1 MSGVLKAFPEE
12 TQMETI
18 IDIIV
23 SEALKTSEI
32 EGEYLSRK
40 DVMSS
45 IKNDLGLNQHPERVK
60 DSTYNLYC
68 SSRR

>member
-1 MSGVLKAFPEE
+1 M
-12 TQMETI
+12 

-23 SEALKTSEI
+23 SEAIKTSEI

-45 IKNDLGLNQHPERVK
+45 IRKNLGIEKQAVK
-60 DSTYNLYC
+60 IRDKKAQGIAELMINA
-68 SSRR
+68 RNNFAQKIK